1 LFSAAA
7 GADLAEAHIQ
17 LGKMHA
23 SESSS
28 ASPYSADPF
37 PGETDP
43 KKQGQA
49 VQAWSQAL
57 ALGNNFEAFYHLG
70 RMHAQEARTQGT
82 GSKKKSGTCGVA
94 VAYFKTV
101 AERGSWQYPFMRDAE
116 RAWARGERA
125 KALISWWIA
134 GEMGYETAQN
144 NVAFI
149 LDQGEPRRSAYGSGL
164 IISQSGTIADGNPC
178 FLAAT
183 GSTSRRMHR

>member
-1 LFSAAA
+1 VADTLA
-7 GADLAEAHIQ
+7 GDTDL
-17 LGKMHA
+17 
-23 SESSS
+23 
-28 ASPYSADPF
+28 
-37 PGETDP
+37 

-49 VQAWSQAL
+49 VQSWSQAL

-82 GSKKKSGTCGVA
+82 GSQKKSGTCGVA

-125 KALISWWIA
+125 KALIGWWIA

-149 LDQGEPRRSAYGSGL
+149 LDQGELAWILRLFA
-164 IISQSGTIADGNPC
+164 ADGHYR
-178 FLAAT
+178 
-183 GSTSRRMHR
+183 TSFRTT